1 MDVPGEVG
9 DVLRLHQTVLQD
21 LRRTQDG
28 GQGRLQL
35 VGDVGGELPPQ
46 PLPLLLLRHIQDHQH
61 RTRDLAVLFH
71 RTGDDLAAIIVLFQQ
86 LLTPPTGQSL
96 LHAAAEARLPVQG
109 VDALSLLC
117 GDLRV
122 EQPQHGGV
130 VSQHP
135 RLLVDHQEALA
146 HVLRDG
152 GELLLPAL

>member
-1 MDVPGEVG
+1 M
-9 DVLRLHQTVLQD
+9 
-21 LRRTQDG
+21 
-28 GQGRLQL
+28 
-35 VGDVGGELPPQ
+35 GDVGGELPPQ

-122 EQPQHGGV
+122 ERPQHGGV